1 MQQLVLVRLVH
12 GSILLGPNIAKPER
26 EMQMGYHVK
35 RRRCN
40 IGWLVH
46 RLSYDHNMVLVE
58 RVGLVVVVECM
69 SYGLGVG
76 LDVVVELEH
85 ELDNKLL
92 SQCYIPGCAVRS
104 IG

>member
-1 MQQLVLVRLVH
+1 
-12 GSILLGPNIAKPER
+12 
-26 EMQMGYHVK
+26 MQMGYHVK

-46 RLSYDHNMVLVE
+46 RLSYGHNMVLVE

-69 SYGLGVG
+69 CYGLGVG

-85 ELDNKLL
+85 ELDNRLL
-92 SQCYIPGCAVRS
+92 SQRYIPTNKIERNNWLKYS
-104 IG
+104 RINKQLS